1 MSVEGT
7 VEGAAQDRTAP
18 LCARAALD
26 LERPLGP
33 GRGSALALDLTLALL
48 LAHVPACARVPCRTL
63 RILGVAVG
71 PGPIAGV
78 VEATAETISGTADLV
93 RPLPKTHD
101 CRIIRFHVPASRCA
115 S

>member
-7 VEGAAQDRTAP
+7 VEGAAKDRPAP
-18 LCARAALD
+18 LCAGAALD
-26 LERPLGP
+26 LERPLGT